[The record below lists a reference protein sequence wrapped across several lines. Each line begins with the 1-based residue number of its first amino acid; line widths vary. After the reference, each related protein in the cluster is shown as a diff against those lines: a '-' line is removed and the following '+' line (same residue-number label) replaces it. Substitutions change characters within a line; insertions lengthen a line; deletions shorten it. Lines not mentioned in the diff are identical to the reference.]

1 MTGSDFLGL
10 DPTAAPP
17 RGRTAWLAQQLRSAI
32 ADGTLPPGTRLPASR
47 AMANDLAFARGTVVE
62 AYRRLAEEGLVVTNH
77 GGGTEVAELASAS
90 GRRPTP
96 GPNLVAP
103 RPILDISE
111 GAPDLKAFP
120 RAAWLRTER
129 NVLARVAGRQLGYG
143 DPQGAPE
150 LRSALAGWLTRSRGV
165 VAEPEQIIVTAGVT
179 GALSLLA
186 QVLREQGITEC
197 AVEDPGAEGNRR
209 ILDFWLDKLHPVPVD
224 DQGLDAMALART
236 KTRAVLVTPAHQ
248 FPTGVVLSPA
258 RRRALVAWADG
269 LDAFVI
275 EDDYDAE
282 YRYDRV
288 SVRALQAAAPERV
301 VHVSSLSK
309 VLAPGLR
316 IGWMIAPAVLHHEL
330 IRRRWATD
338 LGSPVVPQLVLAEL
352 IQTGALERQLRSL
365 RLKHRQRRDAAVA
378 AIERYLPGCRMTGIA
393 AGLHLLVQLPD
404 GVDDAKLAAR
414 AKAAGIAV
422 QPLSALRHTP
432 GAPGLVVGYGPHPSP
447 QLEQA
452 LRTIGALAGFTP

>member
-17 RGRTAWLAQQLRSAI
+17 RSRTAWLAQQLRSAI

-96 GPNLVAP
+96 GPNRVAP
-103 RPILDISE
+103 RPTLDISE

-129 NVLARVAGRQLGYG
+129 NVLARVASRQLGYG

-224 DQGLDAMALART
+224 DQGLDATALART

-404 GVDDAKLAAR
+404 GVDDATLAAR

-422 QPLSALRHTP
+422 QPLSALRHRP

-447 QLEQA
+447 RLEQA
-452 LRTIGALAGFTP
+452 LRTIGALAGFIP